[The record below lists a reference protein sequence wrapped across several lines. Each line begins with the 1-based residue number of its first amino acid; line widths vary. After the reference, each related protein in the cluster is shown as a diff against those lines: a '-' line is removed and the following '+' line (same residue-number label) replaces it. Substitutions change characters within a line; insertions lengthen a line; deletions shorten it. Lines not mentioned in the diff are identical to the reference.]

1 MKILFVGP
9 LIYPVHGQSLAFT
22 RLVESLKINEKYI
35 INTNGED
42 YDGVRKVF
50 FSIQVLFFIFIKL
63 TVKKF
68 DTVYF
73 TCSRS
78 FLGSLK
84 DILLINLA
92 SVKGSR
98 IINHLH
104 GSDFYDFLHGS
115 PKWYKKLLIHSY
127 NKVDTSIVLLERMR
141 DQFQDFQNMTVEVV
155 PNFYDNSLN
164 ESLEN
169 KNINEINL
177 VYLSNIMC
185 SKGIFDLISA
195 FKLLATKYTNVHLY
209 IAGGY
214 IADKYMGCAEIKDKF
229 LHEISGHSRIVYLG
243 KVFGD
248 EKIKLLQRSDIFVLP
263 TYYDSEAFPIS
274 IIEGMACG
282 NAIVT
287 TNYKYLP
294 DVVTAANGVLIEPK
308 SIESLVSGIE
318 VFFKNNEKLRSI
330 QLNNKLHAKDNYSIE
345 QYINSL
351 NSLLMNK

>member
-22 RLVESLKINEKYI
+22 RLVESLKVNEKYI

-42 YDGVRKVF
+42 YTGARKVF
-50 FSIQVLFFIFIKL
+50 FSIQVLFFIILKL
-63 TVKKF
+63 TVKKV

-104 GSDFYDFLHGS
+104 GSDFYDFLHCS
-115 PKWYKKLLIHSY
+115 PKWYKKLLLHSY

-141 DQFQDFQNMTVEVV
+141 DQFQDFQNMSVEVV
-155 PNFYDNSLN
+155 PNFYDKSLN
-164 ESLEN
+164 ELLEN
-169 KNINEINL
+169 KNKEEVNL

-195 FKLLATKYTNVHLY
+195 FKLLATKYTNVRLN

-214 IADKYMGCAEIKDKF
+214 IADKYMGAAEVKENF
-229 LHEISGHSRIVYLG
+229 LHEISGSAQIVYLG

-294 DVVTAANGVLIEPK
+294 DVVSADNGVLIEPK
-308 SIESLVSGIE
+308 SVDSLISGIE
-318 VFFKNNEKLRSI
+318 ILLKNNEKLRSI
-330 QLNNKLHAKDNYSIE
+330 QLHNKMHAKNNYSIE
-345 QYINSL
+345 QYTNSL
-351 NSLLMNK
+351 KNLLDKK